1 MQRMEDREATPTAG
15 NAGSL
20 SRVRVRRA
28 ASVLSREV
36 LDEAVLLDP
45 AGGLYFGVNPTGR
58 LLWSAMADA
67 VTLAELARLLAGRYR
82 IPYERAWGDV
92 SRFVG
97 ELERH
102 GLVEIL
108 AP

>member
-1 MQRMEDREATPTAG
+1 MIAELGETT
-15 NAGSL
+15 
-20 SRVRVRRA
+20 RVKRA
-28 ASVLSREV
+28 QAVLSREI

-45 AGGLYFGVNPTGR
+45 VGGLYFGVNPTGSV
-58 LLWSAMADA
+58 LWSAMAEA
-67 VTLAELARLLAGRYR
+67 ITLAELARLLVTRFGISDAQ
-82 IPYERAWGDV
+82 AWGDV

>member
-1 MQRMEDREATPTAG
+1 MPHVRTDFGAATA
-15 NAGSL
+15 
-20 SRVRVRRA
+20 VRRA
-28 ASVLSREV
+28 EAVLSREI

-45 AGGLYFGVNPTGR
+45 VGGLYFGVNPTGSV
-58 LLWSAMADA
+58 LWSAMAEA
-67 VTLAELARLLAGRYR
+67 ITLAELARLLVTRFG
-82 IPYERAWGDV
+82 ISDEQAWGDV

>member
-1 MQRMEDREATPTAG
+1 MRGEGAAG
-15 NAGSL
+15 T
-20 SRVRVRRA
+20 RVRRT
-28 ASVLSREV
+28 ASVLSREI

-45 AGGLYFGVNPTGR
+45 QGGLYFGVNPTGS
-58 LLWSAMADA
+58 LLWSAMAGA
-67 VTLAELARLLAGRYR
+67 VTLAELARLLVTRFG
-82 IPYERAWGDV
+82 ITDEQAWGDV
-92 SRFVG
+92 RQFVG

>member
-1 MQRMEDREATPTAG
+1 MEGERAAETW
-15 NAGSL
+15 
-20 SRVRVRRA
+20 VRRA
-28 ASVLSREV
+28 ASVLSREI

-45 AGGLYFGVNPTGR
+45 EGGLYFGVNPTGS
-58 LLWSAMADA
+58 LLWSAMAEA
-67 VTLAELARLLAGRYR
+67 VTLSELVRLLVTRFG
-82 IPYERAWGDV
+82 IPDEQAWGDV
-92 SRFVG
+92 RRFVG